1 MLELLKMIKLVA
13 DLNVNTIWFTYP
25 QEPIVHTQH
34 NGSFKPADA
43 PKALKELVDYMVA
56 NNVAEITNWDN
67 YDAWSGKRV
76 RFDGPDKSKTAEVMA
91 KIFSDMVVE
100 RDGRMVVD
108 VKIDDV
114 KFWGIVSKEVYDTAV
129 KVAA

>member
-1 MLELLKMIKLVA
+1 MLKLLEMIKLVA
-13 DLNVNTIWFTYP
+13 DLNVNSIWFTYL

-34 NGSFKPADA
+34 NGSFKPTDA

-67 YDAWSGKRV
+67 YDAWNGKLV
-76 RFDGPDKSKTAEVMA
+76 RFDGVDKSKTAEVMA
-91 KIFSDMVVE
+91 KFFPGMIVE
-100 RDGRMVVD
+100 KDGRMVVD

-114 KFWGIVSKEVYDTAV
+114 KFWGIVSKEIYDTAV

>member
-13 DLNVNTIWFTYP
+13 DLNVNTIWFTYL

-67 YDAWSGKRV
+67 YDAWNGRRV
-76 RFDGPDKSKTAEVMA
+76 RFDGPDENKTAEVMA